1 MINPSELR
9 IGNYIEIN
17 RDQFAKVVTINGE
30 SAIVGITTRQNFYLT
45 SSFIRGIELT
55 PEWLERCGF
64 KKVSDQDWDGPTI
77 EHENE
82 IEYFSIRE
90 FGNGFYRLM
99 GSEWPMGKPFQFVH
113 QLQNLFYCHAEEE
126 LTIKD
131 HA

>member
-55 PEWLERCGF
+55 PEWLERCGCM
-64 KKVSDQDWDGPTI
+64 KCPPSEDRWQYELELP
-77 EHENE
+77 NNNQL
-82 IEYFSIRE
+82 EYDFTTLKGWS
-90 FGNGFYRLM
+90 FNGVCLPKDPEY
-99 GSEWPMGKPFQFVH
+99 VH
-113 QLQNLFYCHAEEE
+113 QLQNLYFALTGEE
-126 LTIKD
+126 LTIKEKV
-131 HA
+131 